1 MTNEIPMTNFPKKA
15 VTPGVIPKDRIEQR
29 IFWLRGE
36 KVMLDTDLAELYE
49 VDTKMLKRAVR
60 RNPERFPEN
69 FMYELT
75 REEWEVLR
83 CQIGTSKRG
92 GARYLPFAFTEPGVA
107 MLSSVLRSRR
117 AIAVN
122 IQIMQTFIQLRKM
135 LATHDALRK
144 KIESM
149 EKKYDKQF
157 RAVFDVLKQL
167 LKEDEEPRERI
178 GFRERK

>member
-1 MTNEIPMTNFPKKA
+1 MKKKETIA
-15 VTPGVIPKDRIEQR
+15 SVIPSDRIEQR

-92 GARYLPFAFTEPGVA
+92 GSRYLPFAFTEPGVA
-107 MLSSVLRSRR
+107 MLSSVLRSSR

-167 LKEDEEPRERI
+167 LKEDEEPKRRI
-178 GFRERK
+178 GFEERR